1 MDTLKLKSI
10 KLQGKHG
17 VYQSERDNGNQFEL
31 DIIFKGNF
39 RSAGEKDDL
48 ALTPDY
54 RVAEEIARKII
65 SGPSQYLIE
74 TLCKK
79 IGDSIFDAFPDIM
92 ELEVVVRKLDPAM
105 ESPVEYAEIRMQ
117 WPK

>member
-1 MDTLKLKSI
+1 VDTLTLKSI

-17 VYQSERDNGNQFEL
+17 VCQSERDKGNHFEL
-31 DIIFKGNF
+31 DIIFRGNF
-39 RSAGEKDDL
+39 RSAAEKDDL
-48 ALTPDY
+48 SLTPDY
-54 RVAEEIARKII
+54 RVAEEIARRII

-79 IGDSIFDAFPDIM
+79 IGDSIFEAFPDVS
-92 ELEVVVRKLDPAM
+92 ELEVVLRKLNPAM
-105 ESPVEYAEIRMQ
+105 DSPVEYAEIRMQ

>member
-1 MDTLKLKSI
+1 MDTLTLKSI

-17 VYQSERDNGNQFEL
+17 VYQSERDKGNQFEL
-31 DIIFKGNF
+31 DIIFRGNF
-39 RSAGEKDDL
+39 KPAGEKDDL

-54 RVAEEIARKII
+54 RVAEEIARRII

-79 IGDSIFDAFPDIM
+79 IGDSIFDAFPDIS
-92 ELEVVVRKLDPAM
+92 ELEVVVRKLNPALD
-105 ESPVEYAEIRMQ
+105 SPVEYAEIRMR